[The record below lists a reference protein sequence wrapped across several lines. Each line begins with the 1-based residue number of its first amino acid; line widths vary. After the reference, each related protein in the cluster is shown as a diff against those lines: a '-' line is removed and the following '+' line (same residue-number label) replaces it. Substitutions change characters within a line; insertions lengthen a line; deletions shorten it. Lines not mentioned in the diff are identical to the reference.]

1 MIFKRSILESLI
13 LFLDNFTQRRNILS
27 VKKIFKNEINIFFD
41 VGCHKGE
48 TIDIFQKNFKINKI
62 FAFDINKH
70 VLDEIDKSK
79 YTNAFFF
86 NVGLAQKNY
95 AKKIKIEDFSF
106 INSLQETNK
115 KSSYNNF
122 KKLVIKLLNFPQKK
136 INKRFYKVEIIT
148 IDNFCK
154 TNSIPVIDLLKIDV
168 EGGELNVLK
177 GSTKFIRQTKL
188 IIFEHHYDDSL
199 IKQYKFSDI
208 NNFLIKNGFIKVS
221 RNKLLFRKIFDYIY
235 VNKAFFSEKML
246 KY

>member
-48 TIDIFQKNFKINKI
+48 TIDIFQKNFKINRI

-79 YTNAFFF
+79 YNNASFF
-86 NVGLAQKNY
+86 NLGLAQKNY

-122 KKLVIKLLNFPQKK
+122 KKFVIKFLNFPQKK
-136 INKRFYKVEIIT
+136 FSKKTYEVKIIT
-148 IDNFCK
+148 MDNFCIN
-154 TNSIPVIDLLKIDV
+154 NSVSVIDLLKIDV

-177 GSTKFIRQTKL
+177 GFKKFIRQTKL

-199 IKQYKFSDI
+199 IKNYKFSDI
-208 NNFLIKNGFIKVS
+208 NDFLLKNGFIKVS
-221 RNKLLFRKIFDYIY
+221 KNKLLFRKIFDYIY
-235 VNKAFFSEKML
+235 INKAFFSE
-246 KY
+246 

>member
-70 VLDEIDKSK
+70 VLDEIDKTK
-79 YTNAFFF
+79 YNNVSFFIGHGD
-86 NVGLAQKNY
+86 GLGPR
-95 AKKIKIEDFSF
+95 
-106 INSLQETNK
+106 ETNK

-122 KKLVIKLLNFPQKK
+122 KKLVIKLLNFPKKK
-136 INKRFYKVEIIT
+136 ISKKFYKVEIIT
-148 IDNFCK
+148 LDNFCK

-177 GSTKFIRQTKL
+177 GSTKLIRQTKL
-188 IIFEHHYDDSL
+188 VIFEHHYDDSL
-199 IKQYKFSDI
+199 IKEYKFSDI
-208 NNFLIKNGFIKVS
+208 NNILIKNGFIKLS

-235 VNKAFFSEKML
+235 VNKAFFNENVL